1 MILGGHFDVSAKDK
15 RITELEDI
23 LNQPNIWNDNVYAS
37 KVNSELINLKKE
49 LSDLKKASSIVS
61 GLKDLMEL
69 VSLDDSLKD
78 DLEAEFLTAEKL
90 VEELEVA
97 TLLNGPY
104 DNLNCFLE
112 IHPGAGGTE
121 AMDWASMLLRMYER
135 FCEAN
140 GYKYEVIDF
149 LKGEEAGVKSVT
161 LRISGNM
168 SYGYF
173 KGEKGV
179 HRLVRIS
186 PFDSNKR
193 RHTSFASV
201 TVVPEFDKVSD
212 IEIKDED
219 LKIDVFHSSG
229 AGGQSV
235 NTSDSAV
242 RITHLPTKIV
252 VSCQVERSQL
262 RNKERAME
270 MLKSKLYQL
279 EVEKKEA
286 ELNKEKGI
294 SDSINFGSQIRNY
307 VLEPYTLV
315 KDLRSGYEKQDT
327 IEDILG
333 IIIPETRD
341 MFACEMI
348 ATKAVSIAQERIQA
362 LEHMG
367 FCLSE
372 EALIGHDETK
382 YNSYYVR
389 EV

>member
-1 MILGGHFDVSAKDK
+1 MGGLFDLDSKEK
-15 RITELEDI
+15 RISLLESK
-23 LNQPNIWNDNVYAS
+23 LNESGIWNNLKEAS
-37 KVNSELINLKKE
+37 KINGELINLKKE
-49 LSDLKKASSIVS
+49 CSDAKKLKSSLEGLEELISLS
-61 GLKDLMEL
+61 
-69 VSLDDSLKD
+69 D
-78 DLEAEFLTAEKL
+78 DLEIRKE
-90 VEELEVA
+90 VEEELFSLEELMSSLEVA

-104 DNLNCFLE
+104 DNLSCFLE

-135 FCEAN
+135 FCDAN
-140 GYKYEVIDF
+140 NYKYEVIDY
-149 LKGEEAGVKSVT
+149 LKGEEAGIKAVT

-168 SYGYF
+168 AYGYF

-186 PFDSNKR
+186 PFDANKR

-201 TVVPEFDKVSD
+201 SVVPEFEKISN

-242 RITHLPTKIV
+242 RITHLPSKIV

-262 RNKERAME
+262 RNKERALE

-279 EVEKKEA
+279 EVEKKEE

-315 KDLRSGYEKQDT
+315 KDLRSGYETSQAFKVLDG
-327 IEDILG
+327 DILP
-333 IIIPETRD
+333 IMESVLK
-341 MFACEMI
+341 M
-348 ATKAVSIAQERIQA
+348 K
-362 LEHMG
+362 
-367 FCLSE
+367 
-372 EALIGHDETK
+372 K
-382 YNSYYVR
+382 N
-389 EV
+389 